1 MKRPASEANLIMNT
15 ALVLAAA
22 GLALVGAVH
31 SVMGE
36 ILVFR
41 TLRTRGVVP
50 TGGYPVLREH
60 QVRILWGTW
69 HLVTVLGWALS
80 ALLWRL
86 ASAPVETNL
95 AAWMAD
101 VAGAATLASG
111 LLVFYA
117 TDGRHP
123 AWAALLVIATL
134 VWWR

>member
-1 MKRPASEANLIMNT
+1 MNA

-22 GLALVGAVH
+22 GLAVVGAAH
-31 SVMGE
+31 SVLGE
-36 ILVFR
+36 LRVFR
-41 TLRTRGVVP
+41 PLRTRGMVP
-50 TGGYPVLREH
+50 TGGQPVLRER
-60 QVRILWGTW
+60 QVRILWGSW

-86 ASAPVETNL
+86 GTVPADPDL
-95 AAWMAD
+95 GAWVAD

-111 LLVFYA
+111 LLVFFA

-123 AWAALLVIATL
+123 AWVALLTVAAL

>member
-1 MKRPASEANLIMNT
+1 MNT

-50 TGGYPVLREH
+50 TGGSPVLREH

>member
-1 MKRPASEANLIMNT
+1 MNT
-15 ALVLAAA
+15 ALVQAAA
-22 GLALVGAVH
+22 GLAIVGAVH

-69 HLVTVLGWALS
+69 HLVTLLGWALS

-86 ASAPVETNL
+86 ASVPVETDL
-95 AAWMAD
+95 VAWMAD
-101 VAGAATLASG
+101 LAGAATLASG

-123 AWAALLVIATL
+123 AWVALLVIATL

>member
-1 MKRPASEANLIMNT
+1 MNT

-22 GLALVGAVH
+22 GLAIVGAVH

-69 HLVTVLGWALS
+69 HLVTLLGWALS

-86 ASAPVETNL
+86 ASVPVETDL
-95 AAWMAD
+95 VAWMAD
-101 VAGAATLASG
+101 LAGAATLASG

-123 AWAALLVIATL
+123 AWVALLVIATL

>member
-1 MKRPASEANLIMNT
+1 MNT

-22 GLALVGAVH
+22 GLALVGVAH
-31 SVMGE
+31 SVLGE

-41 TLRTRGVVP
+41 ALRTHGVVP
-50 TGGYPVLREH
+50 TGGYPVLREQH
-60 QVRILWGTW
+60 VRILWGTW

-86 ASAPVETNL
+86 GTEPGDPGL
-95 AAWMAD
+95 GAWVAD
-101 VAGAATLASG
+101 VAVLAMLASG

-117 TDGRHP
+117 TQGRHP
-123 AWAALLVIATL
+123 AWCALLAIAAL

>member
-1 MKRPASEANLIMNT
+1 MNT
-15 ALVLAAA
+15 ALLLAAA
-22 GLALVGAVH
+22 GLAIVGAVH

-69 HLVTVLGWALS
+69 HLVTLLGWALS
-80 ALLWRL
+80 AVLWRL
-86 ASAPVETNL
+86 ASVPVETDL
-95 AAWMAD
+95 VAWMAD
-101 VAGAATLASG
+101 LAGAATLASG

-123 AWAALLVIATL
+123 AWVALLVIATL

>member
-1 MKRPASEANLIMNT
+1 MNT

-41 TLRTRGVVP
+41 TLRTGGVVP
-50 TGGYPVLREH
+50 TGGHPVLREH

-86 ASAPVETNL
+86 ATAAVETEL
-95 AAWMAD
+95 AAWIAD
-101 VAGAATLASG
+101 MAGAATLASG